1 MFIPDLV
8 GIIADDLTGANDT
21 ALQMQQKGAHTKILL
36 DTNVPSDF
44 SRESTQVWAIS
55 TESRNIPAEEAYNKV
70 REAACFF
77 RDNFSF
83 EYYFKKIDSTLRGN
97 IAVETLTVLSELDY
111 DAAIVIPAFPAESRI
126 TVGGY
131 HLLNELPISMSE
143 MAVDP
148 VCPVLE
154 SHIPTM
160 FKNQVGQEHEDRI
173 GLIELKTVMNGAGP
187 ILIKMNELIEEGKK
201 LIVVDAVSTTNIEQ
215 VVLAI
220 NKCSKKL
227 LPTGTAA
234 FANILA
240 NVWLGSVKKHEET
253 IKLPILPK
261 LILSG
266 SATKITANQIEH
278 LQSLDEHDENKIYTL
293 ALKADMILENK
304 QGEIV
309 EIILNHLG
317 RNNTVVIHTSRLM
330 EGFAKISD
338 FPFSEE
344 TPKELFFQKITDFL
358 GFLAQEIVHRR
369 DVILITLGGETSYKC
384 CKNINSTELTIIDE
398 ATPAIAL
405 TKSEQHKF
413 IVTKS
418 GNLGNGNTLVDILKY
433 IEANE
438 Q

>member
-1 MFIPDLV
+1 MFVPDLV

-21 ALQMQQKGAHTKILL
+21 ALQMQQKGASTKILL
-36 DTNVPSDF
+36 DTEVPSEF
-44 SRESTQVWAIS
+44 ARESTQVWAIS
-55 TESRNIPAEEAYNKV
+55 TESRNIPPEEAYNKV
-70 REAACFF
+70 RNATKFF
-77 RDNFSF
+77 RENFNF
-83 EYYFKKIDSTLRGN
+83 EYFFKKIDSTLRGN

-148 VCPVLE
+148 VSPVLE

-160 FKNQVGQEHEDRI
+160 FKAQVGPEHEDRV

-187 ILIKMNELIEEGKK
+187 ILMKLNELIEEGKK
-201 LIVVDAVSTTNIEQ
+201 IIVVDAVSTTNIEQ

-220 NKCSKKL
+220 TKCSKKL

-240 NVWLGSVKKHEET
+240 NVWLGSVKKHEEP
-253 IKLPILPK
+253 IKVPMLPK

-266 SATKITANQIEH
+266 SATKITANQIER
-278 LQSLDEHDENKIYTL
+278 LEYIDEHEEQKIYTL
-293 ALKADMILENK
+293 ALKADMILNNR
-304 QGEIV
+304 QAEIV
-309 EIILNHLG
+309 EMISNHLG
-317 RNNTVVIHTSRLM
+317 RNNTVVVHTSKLL
-330 EGFAKISD
+330 EGFENITD
-338 FPFSEE
+338 FPFNEE

-358 GFLAQEIVHRR
+358 GYLAQEIVYRR

-398 ATPAIAL
+398 VTPAIAL
-405 TKSEQHKF
+405 TKSGQQKF

-433 IEANE
+433 LEEHE